1 MLYYRSTKDSAGRRP
16 MTMKMLRLLAT
27 APLAAYPAGCVI
39 LLNAPADN
47 LLAQLIGFA
56 FILIALL
63 GAALVLPSWIQRIAG
78 EEKDKLDEF
87 ELDQR
92 RRAYSAAYHA
102 FTALTLIFVAY
113 LGVVSD
119 AQEQIAWLWT
129 PSTFDHWNAVF
140 WGVFL
145 FASLLPSAWLAWTI
159 APPVEEE

>member
-63 GAALVLPSWIQRIAG
+63 GAALVLPGSSGLQ
-78 EEKDKLDEF
+78 EK
-87 ELDQR
+87 R
-92 RRAYSAAYHA
+92 RTSSTSSNLTSAAGPIVP
-102 FTALTLIFVAY
+102 LI
-113 LGVVSD
+113 
-119 AQEQIAWLWT
+119 T
-129 PSTFDHWNAVF
+129 P
-140 WGVFL
+140 L
-145 FASLLPSAWLAWTI
+145 RR
-159 APPVEEE
+159 